1 MIVLDTSA
9 AIDFLLQTRSARQIE
24 GALRD
29 EDVRAPVH
37 LDVEVFATLRRLV
50 HARTLPLVDAV
61 AALEELR
68 RMLVTRHAI
77 GGMVFEAMTLRDRFG
92 GHDVFFAILARQL
105 GATLVTSDAR
115 LARAAEGYVR
125 VRAFL

>member
-1 MIVLDTSA
+1 MDASA
-9 AIDFLLQTRSARQIE
+9 ALDLVLQARASKGIE
-24 GALRD
+24 AALQD
-29 EDVRAPVH
+29 EDIRAPVH
-37 LDVEVFATLRRLV
+37 LDAEVFKALRRLV
-50 HARTLPLVDAV
+50 RTERLPLADAMV
-61 AALEELR
+61 ALDDLR
-68 RMLVTRHAI
+68 RLLVTRHAI
-77 GGMVFEAMTLRDRFG
+77 GGMVFEAMALRDRFG